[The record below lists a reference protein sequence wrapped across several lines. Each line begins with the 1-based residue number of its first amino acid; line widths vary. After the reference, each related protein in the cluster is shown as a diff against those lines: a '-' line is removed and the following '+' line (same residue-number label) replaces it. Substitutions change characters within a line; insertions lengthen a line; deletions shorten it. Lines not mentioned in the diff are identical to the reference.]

1 MPASEYQRGYHAAY
15 QEFFD
20 VLDTSDRPHGCG
32 GTCNACMVIR
42 RFIKHGLER
51 MTMLMNDKDFNAFLD
66 ILQRTQM
73 ANPDSPIFDL
83 EDSFG
88 GIYP

>member
-1 MPASEYQRGYHAAY
+1 MTPSEYQLGYHAAY
-15 QEFFD
+15 REFFD
-20 VLDTSDRPHGCG
+20 VLDSSDRPHGCG

-51 MTMLMNDKDFNAFLD
+51 MTALMNDEDFNAFLD

-73 ANPDSPIFDL
+73 ANPYSPIF
-83 EDSFG
+83 E
-88 GIYP
+88 PEE